1 MIPVIGKNEKN
12 KEVISYPLASQMQD
26 LEVEI
31 APELTKSSKT
41 SPCTSAYYQASQV
54 ITSRDALEEFVAA
67 GVWPSKPRCN
77 TRKFHHN
84 KILLATWF
92 SFIF

>member
-1 MIPVIGKNEKN
+1 LWRAKSRRLNTGVVPFKPDACKNKWANKWTKYWFYVMIPVIGKNKKN

-41 SPCTSAYYQASQV
+41 LPCTSAY
-54 ITSRDALEEFVAA
+54 
-67 GVWPSKPRCN
+67 
-77 TRKFHHN
+77 
-84 KILLATWF
+84 
-92 SFIF
+92 